1 MLTCISSSSNLL
13 AEVRTFGLIGV
24 CPDGFCPA
32 FPCWFLASLF
42 VPCGLLLSGLAPWVL
57 FFWALPPLT
66 IITPLFFFLTGASA
80 CGLFAGLTSSF
91 SSCLFKL
98 VLTKSICSSV
108 IVLLPLITS
117 PRDLS
122 IATTKDVSIFISFAN
137 FAAVNLIT
145 LLFNFQDYA
154 FPDSLMIPFASPSSL
169 TAKDALHS
177 LPI

>member
-1 MLTCISSSSNLL
+1 M
-13 AEVRTFGLIGV
+13 
-24 CPDGFCPA
+24 
-32 FPCWFLASLF
+32 
-42 VPCGLLLSGLAPWVL
+42 
-57 FFWALPPLT
+57 ALPPLT

-80 CGLFAGLTSSF
+80 CGLFAGFASSF
-91 SSCLFKL
+91 MAVFSITGSVFTGSASFLSCLFKL
-98 VLTKSICSSV
+98 LLTKSICSSV